1 MCNSVWGSIGQQAV
15 QIEGSVSPLKAADAR
30 RGLAEDLWPTVV
42 LEAALCGGDTDELVG
57 ALADVRFAGAI
68 VVLGTTVDGGERI
81 ALLGRGAD
89 DYIALPYNPG
99 EFVARIAALLR
110 CAHWRVGKPNGLIV
124 RAGSLELD
132 VAQLTISL
140 PGNRRER
147 LTPTEAR
154 LLHYMMAHPGRVVG
168 HQELWMHLLGVDD
181 AHMSSNLVGVY
192 MHRVRRK
199 IELCPDRPRLIVT
212 VRGRGYRF
220 DAPDESPR
228 AGDATE
234 GDVV

>member
-15 QIEGSVSPLKAADAR
+15 QIEGSASQLRVADAPR
-30 RGLAEDLWPTVV
+30 RLAEGPWPVVV
-42 LEAALCGGDTDELVG
+42 LAAAWCGDDADELVG
-57 ALADVRFAGAI
+57 ALADARFEGAI
-68 VVLGTTVDGGERI
+68 IVLGTTMDGGERI
-81 ALLGRGAD
+81 ALLGQGAD
-89 DYIALPYNPG
+89 DDSALPYDPG
-99 EFVARIAALLR
+99 EFVARIAALLCR
-110 CAHWRVGKPNGLIV
+110 AHRRVGKPNGLIV

-132 VAQLTISL
+132 VAHLTISL

-199 IELCPDRPRLIVT
+199 IELRPDRPRLIVT

-220 DAPDESPR
+220 DAPDESAC
-228 AGDATE
+228 AGDAKE
-234 GDVV
+234 GGVV